1 MEIKKS
7 IIFLIIL
14 AIGIR
19 DIFTQNVDTI
29 NFILKDKN
37 FEMFFRITE
46 NNLNSATVKN
56 SLVFNYCLG
65 GINSF
70 SVPKMDLI
78 ELPIIQ
84 RSFYRKHR
92 YKFHLIKSLPIRFRC

>member
-1 MEIKKS
+1 
-7 IIFLIIL
+7 
-14 AIGIR
+14 
-19 DIFTQNVDTI
+19 
-29 NFILKDKN
+29 
-37 FEMFFRITE
+37 MFFRITE

-56 SLVFNYCLG
+56 TLLTQNSLVFNYCFN

-70 SVPKMDLI
+70 SVSKMDLI